1 MKPPFDW
8 NDPEAI
14 RRLLVEV
21 RVTVDDMDAVVVDM
35 LAKKRRRSL
44 GHAQHKKL
52 YREARSSLI
61 QILEHLMPPPPLPP
75 AADAAPH

>member
-1 MKPPFDW
+1 MNPPPIDW

-21 RVTVDDMDAVVVDM
+21 RVAIDDIDGVVRDK

-52 YREARSSLI
+52 YRDARRTVI
-61 QILEHLMPPPPLPP
+61 EILEHLMPSPPPPP
-75 AADAAPH
+75 H